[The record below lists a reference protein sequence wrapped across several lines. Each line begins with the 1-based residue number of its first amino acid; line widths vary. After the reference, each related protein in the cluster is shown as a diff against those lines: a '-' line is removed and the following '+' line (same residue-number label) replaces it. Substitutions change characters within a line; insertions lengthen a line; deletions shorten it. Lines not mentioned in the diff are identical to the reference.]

1 MTEFP
6 NKGWTRSSIKGLL
19 LKLRKY
25 RQVALAAAACRQRS
39 AHTEENVKNV
49 VESLELS
56 QEV

>member
-1 MTEFP
+1 LVEEYYQ
-6 NKGWTRSSIKGLL
+6 GLR

-39 AHTEENVKNV
+39 ARTEENVKNV